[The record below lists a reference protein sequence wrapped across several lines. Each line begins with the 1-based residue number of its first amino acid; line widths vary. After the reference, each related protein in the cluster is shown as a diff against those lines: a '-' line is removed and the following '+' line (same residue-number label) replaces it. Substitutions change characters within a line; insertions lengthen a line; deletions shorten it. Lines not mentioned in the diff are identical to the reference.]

1 MSFHCLKILDK
12 FHFHFLNGSSC
23 TTTSVDASNCCGDDV
38 ADDDANG
45 GGDDYGVDDGLLQM
59 KWVWMHGA
67 LMQSVNVQYQHHLG
81 D

>member
-45 GGDDYGVDDGLLQM
+45 GGDDYGVDDGLL
-59 KWVWMHGA
+59 
-67 LMQSVNVQYQHHLG
+67 
-81 D
+81 